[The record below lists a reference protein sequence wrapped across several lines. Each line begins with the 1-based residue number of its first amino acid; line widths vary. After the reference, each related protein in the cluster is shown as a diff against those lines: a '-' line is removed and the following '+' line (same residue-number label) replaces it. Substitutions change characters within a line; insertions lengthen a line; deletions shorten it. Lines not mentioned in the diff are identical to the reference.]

1 MSLLQDVRLF
11 HNRKEIGRLGLGR
24 FNSELWLC
32 AGVVEPTKG
41 VQVVFPALT
50 VPNRYCS
57 AGDVQ
62 RLGAFSGLLEARC
75 AKGRL
80 RLYVGG
86 ADAA

>member
-1 MSLLQDVRLF
+1 MSILQGVRLF

-32 AGVVEPTKG
+32 AAVIEPKKG
-41 VQVVFPALT
+41 VQVFFPALT
-50 VPNRYCS
+50 VPNGYCS

-62 RLGAFSGLLEARC
+62 RLGAFSGLVEARC
-75 AKGRL
+75 TKGRL